1 MTFVNAILA
10 CDNQGGIG
18 LNNELPWEH
27 SGADMKWFREN
38 TANDIVVMG
47 RKTWESIGFHPL
59 PKRINVVI
67 STQEFGGPDLIV
79 SGDVGEIIE
88 GIKEKYPNKDI
99 WFIGGANVYEQ
110 AHTYCDNIYLTQFEE
125 SYKCDAF
132 VDVKEMLRGRY
143 ESFSKVIDNMKFSV
157 WSK

>member
-18 LNNELPWEH
+18 FNNELPWEH
-27 SGADMKWFREN
+27 NGADMKRFREN
-38 TANDIVVMG
+38 TVNDIVVMG
-47 RKTWESIGFHPL
+47 RKTWESIGSHPL

-67 STQEFGGPDLIV
+67 STQEFDGPDLIV
-79 SGDVGEIIE
+79 SGDIGKIIDDL
-88 GIKEKYPNKDI
+88 KEKYPNKTL
-99 WFIGGANVYEQ
+99 WFIGGANIYEQ
-110 AHTYCDNIYLTQFEE
+110 AHSYCDNIYLTQFEE

-132 VDVKEMLRGRY
+132 IDLKTMLRGRY
-143 ESFSKVIDNMKFSV
+143 ESCSKTVDNVKFSI